1 MHTAAERAVWQRAR
15 QSRDPRFD
23 GRFFVGVRTTGIYCR
38 PVCPVR
44 LPKEENVEYFG
55 TAAAAA
61 EAGYRPCLRCRPEVA
76 PGTPAWN
83 GTSATVRR
91 AWRLIDDVL
100 VQAMPIDDLAARL
113 GIGARHLRRL
123 FIQHLG
129 ASPHSVLHTRRLHF
143 AKQLIDSTDMPFT
156 AVALAAGF
164 GSIRRFNAAVL
175 ATWGRTPTA
184 LRRASGDH
192 RGAGR
197 AARFRLAYRPPYDW
211 DAMLEFLGRRAIAG
225 VEHVEDGRYARTFDW
240 NGQNGSVEVGH
251 DADARVLHVAIEHPD
266 PLGIYDALRRVRQMF
281 DVDADPYAIRRHL
294 QSDPLL
300 RRRVRAAPG
309 LRLPGV
315 WDPMETAVRAVVG
328 QQASVAGARSLLGRL
343 TARFGRL
350 VGPEDEAL
358 RLTFPTAAALTDAPL
373 ETAGLTR
380 ARAGAVRAFASAV
393 VAGGLHLDQHEDT
406 AAVVERLCQLPGIG
420 PWTAQYVAMRGLGD
434 PDAFPLGDLGLRRAT
449 GLSDRALAERAERWR
464 PWRAYAALYLWME
477 DGDVSQNALQADRQ
491 PRRSVAAR
499 SKRRRTVRA
508 AVHTRPSAR

>member
-1 MHTAAERAVWQRAR
+1 MHTAVERAVWQRAR

-91 AWRLIDDVL
+91 AWRLIDDAL
-100 VQAMPIDDLAARL
+100 VREMSMDELAARL
-113 GIGARHLRRL
+113 GIGSRHLRRL
-123 FIQHLG
+123 FVRHLG
-129 ASPHSVLHTRRLHF
+129 ASPQSVLHTRRLHF
-143 AKQLIDSTDMPFT
+143 AKQLIDSTAMPFT

-164 GSIRRFNAAVL
+164 GSIRRFNDAVL

-184 LRRASGDH
+184 LRRNAGDG
-192 RGAGR
+192 RAAGG

-211 DAMLEFLGRRAIAG
+211 AAMLEFLSRRAIAG
-225 VEHVEDGRYARTFDW
+225 TEHVEGGRYSRTFEW
-240 NGQNGSVEVGH
+240 NGQVGSVEVGH
-251 DADARVLHVAIEHPD
+251 DAAGRALHVAVEHAD
-266 PLGIYDALRRVRQMF
+266 PQGIYDALRRVRQMF
-281 DVDADPYAIRRHL
+281 DVDADPEAIRKHL
-294 QSDPLL
+294 RSDSLL
-300 RRRVRAAPG
+300 RGRVRAAPG
-309 LRLPGV
+309 LRLPGI
-315 WDPMETAVRAVVG
+315 WDPVETVVRAIVG

-343 TARFGRL
+343 TARFGRS
-350 VGPEDEAL
+350 VGPEGTSL
-358 RLTFPTAAALTDAPL
+358 RLTFPTADVLADAPL

-380 ARAGAVRAFASAV
+380 ARAGAVRAFATAV
-393 VAGGLHLDQHEDT
+393 AAGGLSLDQHEDT
-406 AAVVERLCQLPGIG
+406 SAVVDRLCQLPGIG

-477 DGDVSQNALQADRQ
+477 DGDVSHDALHGDRQ
-491 PRRSVAAR
+491 PGRTAAAR
-499 SKRRRTVRA
+499 AKRRGTVRA
-508 AVHTRPSAR
+508 AVHARPSPG

>member
-1 MHTAAERAVWQRAR
+1 MRTAVERAVWQRAR

-23 GRFFVGVRTTGIYCR
+23 GRFFIGVRTTGIYCR

-91 AWRLIDDVL
+91 AWRLIDDAL
-100 VQAMPIDDLAARL
+100 VQAMSMDDLAARL
-113 GIGARHLRRL
+113 GIGSRHLRRL
-123 FIQHLG
+123 FVHHLG
-129 ASPHSVLHTRRLHF
+129 ASPQSVLHTRRLHF
-143 AKQLIDSTDMPFT
+143 AKQLIDSTAMPFT

-164 GSIRRFNAAVL
+164 GSIRRFNDAVV

-184 LRRASGDH
+184 LRKTAGEGRAP
-192 RGAGR
+192 GR

-211 DAMLEFLGRRAIAG
+211 DAMLEFLRRRAIAG
-225 VEHVEDGRYARTFDW
+225 MEHVEDGRYARTFDW

-251 DADARVLHVAIEHPD
+251 DAAGRALHVAIEHPD
-266 PLGIYDALRRVRQMF
+266 PQGIYDALRRVRQMF
-281 DVDADPYAIRRHL
+281 DVDADPDAIRRHL

-315 WDPMETAVRAVVG
+315 WDPAETAVRAIVG

-350 VGPEDEAL
+350 AGPEEAAL
-358 RLTFPTAAALTDAPL
+358 RLVFPAAAVLMDAPL

-380 ARAGAVRAFASAV
+380 ARAGAVRAFATAA
-393 VAGGLHLDQHEDT
+393 VAGGLRLDQHEET
-406 AAVVERLCQLPGIG
+406 SAVVERLSQLPGIG

-477 DGDVSQNALQADRQ
+477 DPDVSHDALHAGRQ
-491 PRRSVAAR
+491 SRRSAAAR
-499 SKRRRTVRA
+499 ANRRGPVRA
-508 AVHTRPSAR
+508 AVHARPSAR